1 MKRDVNIGKEG
12 GRVGRRRNKDQG
24 SKHGGWH
31 NEGQGM
37 SSEGRLVK
45 EKGCHLWVGPDLQ
58 WTDALGGVKEI

>member
-1 MKRDVNIGKEG
+1 MGA
-12 GRVGRRRNKDQG
+12 
-24 SKHGGWH
+24 GWH
-31 NEGQGM
+31 SEGQGM